1 MADFS
6 QARRPPVLAVLV
18 ATFAASTSAGAA
30 GSERYAACLAAIE
43 GDAAAAFEGAIAW
56 RDEGGGFVAH
66 HCVALALVRLG
77 HHVEAAN
84 RLEVLAEDMR
94 AAGQGL
100 VAEVLGQAGNAWLL
114 GGEPGR
120 ALGVFEAAL
129 ALGPGGPE
137 LLIDRARAHAALGD
151 YGAAESDLGRALV
164 RDADNAD
171 ALAYRAAARRRLGRL
186 EEAAAD
192 LERAL
197 WLAPRHLEA
206 LLERGLLNIER
217 GDAAAARRD
226 LLEVRMVAPA
236 SDAAELAGV
245 NLERLDVSAE

>member
-1 MADFS
+1 M
-6 QARRPPVLAVLV
+6 LV
-18 ATFAASTSAGAA
+18 ATFAASLAAFPSAGAA
-30 GSERYAACLAAIE
+30 GSERYAACLAALE
-43 GDAAAAFEGAIAW
+43 GDAAVAFEGAIAW
-56 RDEGGGFVAH
+56 RDEGGGFGAR

-206 LLERGLLNIER
+206 LLERGLLNLQR

-226 LLEVRMVAPA
+226 LLEVRMAAPA
-236 SDAAELAGV
+236 SAAAELAGA